1 MQYSIL
7 EQAKT
12 PEQDYMLQFPNKR
25 KKYKRLVSEID
36 R

>member
-1 MQYSIL
+1 MQNSIL

-12 PEQDYMLQFPNKR
+12 PEQDYMLQFPKKR
-25 KKYKRLVSEID
+25 KKYKILVSEID